1 LAQSRFMKSELLKRI
16 ITSIVIFSILLL
28 VLLNSKLYLIIF
40 LSLFYLLSF
49 YEIYKNS
56 NSLKFTIIS
65 NIILFIAFYSFY
77 YLRGDSNKELIF
89 LCWAL
94 FTTILSDIG
103 GYIFGKTFGGKKLT
117 KISPNKT
124 YSGALGSLILSLLS
138 LPILVFIQKN
148 FLNEIVINFL
158 QLNFY
163 ILTLLTSLIA
173 QTGDIIVSYW
183 KRRFNIKDTGKIFPG
198 HGGVLDR
205 IDGLIFVL
213 IFLLILKIFINI

>member
-1 LAQSRFMKSELLKRI
+1 MQFRVMNSELLKRI
-16 ITSIVIFSILLL
+16 ITSIVIFLILLL
-28 VLLNSKLYLIIF
+28 VLISSKFYLIVF
-40 LSLFYLLSF
+40 LSLFYLISF
-49 YEIYKNS
+49 YEVYKNS

-65 NIILFIAFYSFY
+65 NILLLIAFYSFY
-77 YLRGDSNKELIF
+77 FLRGDSNRELIF

-94 FTTILSDIG
+94 FTTFLSDIG
-103 GYIFGKTFGGKKLT
+103 GYLFGKIFGGKKLT

-124 YSGALGSLILSLLS
+124 YSGAFGSLVLSLLS
-138 LPILVFIQKN
+138 LPILVFIQMN
-148 FLNEIVINFL
+148 FLNEILINFL

-163 ILTLLTSLIA
+163 FFTLLTSIIA
-173 QTGDIIVSYW
+173 QIGDIIVSYW

-213 IFLLILKIFINI
+213 IFLLILKIFITI

>member
-1 LAQSRFMKSELLKRI
+1 MKSELLKRI
-16 ITSIVIFSILLL
+16 ITSIIIFPILLL
-28 VLLNSKLYLIIF
+28 VLINSKLYLIIF

-56 NSLKFTIIS
+56 NSLKFTVIS

-124 YSGALGSLILSLLS
+124 YSGALGSLVLSLLS

-148 FLNEIVINFL
+148 FLNEIVINFF

>member
-1 LAQSRFMKSELLKRI
+1 MQFRVMNSELLKRI
-16 ITSIVIFSILLL
+16 ITSIVIFLILLL
-28 VLLNSKLYLIIF
+28 VLMNSKFYLIIF

-49 YEIYKNS
+49 YEVYKNS

-65 NIILFIAFYSFY
+65 NILLLIAFYSFY
-77 YLRGDSNKELIF
+77 YLRGESNKELIF

-94 FTTILSDIG
+94 FTTFLSDIG
-103 GYIFGKTFGGKKLT
+103 GYAFGKTFGGKKLT

-124 YSGALGSLILSLLS
+124 YSGAFGSFVFSLLS
-138 LPILVFIQKN
+138 LPILILIQKN
-148 FLNEIVINFL
+148 FLNEILINFL
-158 QLNFY
+158 QLNFF
-163 ILTLLTSLIA
+163 IFTLLVSLVA
-173 QTGDIIVSYW
+173 QIGDIIVSYW

-213 IFLLILKIFINI
+213 VFLLILKLSIHV

>member
-1 LAQSRFMKSELLKRI
+1 MKSELLKRI

-28 VLLNSKLYLIIF
+28 VLINSELYLIIF
-40 LSLFYLLSF
+40 LFLFYLLSF

-65 NIILFIAFYSFY
+65 NILLLVAFYSFY
-77 YLRGDSNKELIF
+77 YLRGDSIKELVF

-124 YSGALGSLILSLLS
+124 YSGAVGSLVLSLLS

-148 FLNEIVINFL
+148 FLNEILINFL

-163 ILTLLTSLIA
+163 ILTLLISLIA

>member
-1 LAQSRFMKSELLKRI
+1 MAQFRFMKSELLKRI
-16 ITSIVIFSILLL
+16 ITSIVIFPLLLL
-28 VLLNSKLYLIIF
+28 VLISSKFYLIVF
-40 LSLFYLLSF
+40 LSLFYLISF
-49 YEIYKNS
+49 YEVYKNS

-65 NIILFIAFYSFY
+65 NILLLIAFYSFY
-77 YLRGDSNKELIF
+77 FLRGDSNRELIF

-94 FTTILSDIG
+94 FTTFLSDIG
-103 GYIFGKTFGGKKLT
+103 GYLFGKIFGGKKLT

-124 YSGALGSLILSLLS
+124 YSGAFGSLVLSLLS
-138 LPILVFIQKN
+138 LPILVFIQMN
-148 FLNEIVINFL
+148 FLNEILINFL

-163 ILTLLTSLIA
+163 FFTLLASLIA
-173 QTGDIIVSYW
+173 QMGDIIVSFW

>member
-1 LAQSRFMKSELLKRI
+1 MVQFRFMKSELLKRI
-16 ITSIVIFSILLL
+16 ITSIVIFTILLL
-28 VLLNSKLYLIIF
+28 VLINSKLYLIIF
-40 LSLFYLLSF
+40 LSIFYLLSF
-49 YEIYKNS
+49 YEIYENS

-65 NIILFIAFYSFY
+65 NILLLIAFYSFY

>member
-1 LAQSRFMKSELLKRI
+1 MQFRFMKSELLKRI

-28 VLLNSKLYLIIF
+28 VLINSKFHLIIF
-40 LSLFYLLSF
+40 LSTFYLISF

-65 NIILFIAFYSFY
+65 NILLLIAFYSFY

-94 FTTILSDIG
+94 FTTFLSDIG
-103 GYIFGKTFGGKKLT
+103 GYVFGKTFGGKKLT

-124 YSGALGSLILSLLS
+124 YSGAVGSLIFCLLS
-138 LPILVFIQKN
+138 LPMLVFIQKD
-148 FLNEIVINFL
+148 FLNEILINFL
-158 QLNFY
+158 QLNFF
-163 ILTLLTSLIA
+163 IFTLSTSLVA
-173 QTGDIIVSYW
+173 QMGDITVSYW
-183 KRRFNIKDTGKIFPG
+183 KRRFKIKDTGKIFPG

-213 IFLLILKIFINI
+213 IFLLILKTFINI

>member
-1 LAQSRFMKSELLKRI
+1 MAQFRLMKSELLKRI
-16 ITSIVIFSILLL
+16 ITSIVIFPILLL
-28 VLLNSKLYLIIF
+28 VLINSKFYLIIF
-40 LSLFYLLSF
+40 LSVFYLLSF
-49 YEIYKNS
+49 YEVYKNS

-65 NIILFIAFYSFY
+65 NILLLIAFYSFY
-77 YLRGDSNKELIF
+77 YLRGDTNKELIF

-94 FTTILSDIG
+94 FTTFLSDMG
-103 GYIFGKTFGGKKLT
+103 GYIFGKIFGGKKLT

-124 YSGALGSLILSLLS
+124 YSGAFGSLVLSLLS
-138 LPILVFIQKN
+138 LPILLLFQKN
-148 FLNEIVINFL
+148 FLNEILINFL

-163 ILTLLTSLIA
+163 FFTLLISLIA
-173 QTGDIIVSYW
+173 QMGDIIVSYW

-213 IFLLILKIFINI
+213 IFLLILKISIHI

>member
-1 LAQSRFMKSELLKRI
+1 MKSELLKRI
-16 ITSIVIFSILLL
+16 ITSIVIFPILLL
-28 VLLNSKLYLIIF
+28 VLINSKLYLIIF
-40 LSLFYLLSF
+40 LSFFYLLAF

-65 NIILFIAFYSFY
+65 NILLLIAFYSFY

-89 LCWAL
+89 LCWVL
-94 FTTILSDIG
+94 FTTFLSDIG

-124 YSGALGSLILSLLS
+124 YSGALGSFALSLLS
-138 LPILVFIQKN
+138 IPILVFIQKN
-148 FLNEIVINFL
+148 FLNEILINFL

-183 KRRFNIKDTGKIFPG
+183 KRRFNIKDTGKILPG

-213 IFLLILKIFINI
+213 IFLLILKIFNNI

>member
-1 LAQSRFMKSELLKRI
+1 MVQFRFMKSELLKRI

-28 VLLNSKLYLIIF
+28 VLINSKFHLIIF
-40 LSLFYLLSF
+40 LSTFYLISF

-65 NIILFIAFYSFY
+65 NILLLIAFYSFY

-94 FTTILSDIG
+94 FTTFLSDIG
-103 GYIFGKTFGGKKLT
+103 GYVFGKTFGGKKLT

-124 YSGALGSLILSLLS
+124 YSGAVGSLVFSLLS
-138 LPILVFIQKN
+138 LPILIFIQKN
-148 FLNEIVINFL
+148 FLNEILINLL
-158 QLNFY
+158 QLNFF
-163 ILTLLTSLIA
+163 IFTLLTSLVA
-173 QTGDIIVSYW
+173 QMGDITVSYW
-183 KRRFNIKDTGKIFPG
+183 KRRFKIKDTGKIFPG

-213 IFLLILKIFINI
+213 IFLLILKTFINI

>member
-1 LAQSRFMKSELLKRI
+1 MVQFRFMKSELLKRI

-28 VLLNSKLYLIIF
+28 VLINSKFHLIIF
-40 LSLFYLLSF
+40 LSTFYLISF

-56 NSLKFTIIS
+56 NSIKFTIIS
-65 NIILFIAFYSFY
+65 NILLLISFYSFY

-94 FTTILSDIG
+94 FTTFLSDIG
-103 GYIFGKTFGGKKLT
+103 GYVFGKTFGGKKLT

-124 YSGALGSLILSLLS
+124 YSGAVGSLVFSLLS
-138 LPILVFIQKN
+138 LPMLVFIQKD
-148 FLNEIVINFL
+148 FLNEILINFL
-158 QLNFY
+158 QLNFF
-163 ILTLLTSLIA
+163 IFTLLTSFVA
-173 QTGDIIVSYW
+173 QMGDIIVSYW
-183 KRRFNIKDTGKIFPG
+183 KRKFKIKDTGKIFPG

-213 IFLLILKIFINI
+213 IFLLILKTFINI

>member
-1 LAQSRFMKSELLKRI
+1 M
-16 ITSIVIFSILLL
+16 
-28 VLLNSKLYLIIF
+28 
-40 LSLFYLLSF
+40 
-49 YEIYKNS
+49 
-56 NSLKFTIIS
+56 
-65 NIILFIAFYSFY
+65 
-77 YLRGDSNKELIF
+77 
-89 LCWAL
+89 

-124 YSGALGSLILSLLS
+124 YSGALGSLVLSLLS
-138 LPILVFIQKN
+138 LPILVLIQKN
-148 FLNEIVINFL
+148 FLNEILINFL
-158 QLNFY
+158 QSNFY

-173 QTGDIIVSYW
+173 QMGDIIVSYW

-213 IFLLILKIFINI
+213 IFLLILKISINI

>member
-1 LAQSRFMKSELLKRI
+1 MKSELLKRI

-28 VLLNSKLYLIIF
+28 VLINSKFHLIIF
-40 LSLFYLLSF
+40 LSIFYLISF

-65 NIILFIAFYSFY
+65 NILLLIAFYSFY

-94 FTTILSDIG
+94 FTTFLSDIG
-103 GYIFGKTFGGKKLT
+103 GYVFGKTFGGKKLT

-124 YSGALGSLILSLLS
+124 YSGALGSLFFSLFS
-138 LPILVFIQKN
+138 LPILVFIQKD
-148 FLNEIVINFL
+148 FLNEILINFL
-158 QLNFY
+158 QLNFF
-163 ILTLLTSLIA
+163 IFTLLTSLVA
-173 QTGDIIVSYW
+173 QMGDITVSYW
-183 KRRFNIKDTGKIFPG
+183 KRRFKIKDTGKIFPG

-213 IFLLILKIFINI
+213 IFLLILKTFITI

>member
-1 LAQSRFMKSELLKRI
+1 MVQFRFMKSELLKRI

-28 VLLNSKLYLIIF
+28 VLINSKFHLIIF
-40 LSLFYLLSF
+40 LSTFYLISF

-65 NIILFIAFYSFY
+65 NILLLIAFYSFY

-94 FTTILSDIG
+94 FTTFLSDIG
-103 GYIFGKTFGGKKLT
+103 GYVFGKIFGGKKLT

-124 YSGALGSLILSLLS
+124 YSGAVGSLVFSLLS
-138 LPILVFIQKN
+138 LPILVFIQKY
-148 FLNEIVINFL
+148 FLNEILINFL
-158 QLNFY
+158 QLNFF
-163 ILTLLTSLIA
+163 IFTLLTSLVA
-173 QTGDIIVSYW
+173 QMGDITVSYW
-183 KRRFNIKDTGKIFPG
+183 KRRFKIKDTGKIFPG

-213 IFLLILKIFINI
+213 IFLLILKNFINI

>member
-1 LAQSRFMKSELLKRI
+1 LEQFKFMKSELLKRI

-28 VLLNSKLYLIIF
+28 VLINSKFHLIIF
-40 LSLFYLLSF
+40 LSIFYLISF

-65 NIILFIAFYSFY
+65 NILLLIAFYSFY

-94 FTTILSDIG
+94 FTTFLSDIG
-103 GYIFGKTFGGKKLT
+103 GYVFGKIFGGKKLT

-124 YSGALGSLILSLLS
+124 YSGAVGSLVFSLLS
-138 LPILVFIQKN
+138 LPILVFIQKD
-148 FLNEIVINFL
+148 FLNEILINFL
-158 QLNFY
+158 QLNFF
-163 ILTLLTSLIA
+163 IFTLLTSFVA
-173 QTGDIIVSYW
+173 QMGDIIVSYW
-183 KRRFNIKDTGKIFPG
+183 KRKFKIKDTGKIFPG

>member
-1 LAQSRFMKSELLKRI
+1 MKSELLKRI
-16 ITSIVIFSILLL
+16 ITSIVIFPILLL
-28 VLLNSKLYLIIF
+28 VLINSKFYLIIF

-49 YEIYKNS
+49 YEVYKNS
-56 NSLKFTIIS
+56 NNLKFTIIS
-65 NIILFIAFYSFY
+65 NIILLIAFYSFY

-94 FTTILSDIG
+94 FATFLSDIG
-103 GYIFGKTFGGKKLT
+103 GYIFGKIFGGKKLT

-124 YSGALGSLILSLLS
+124 YSGAFGSLVLSLLS
-138 LPILVFIQKN
+138 LPILLLFQKN
-148 FLNEIVINFL
+148 FLNEILINFL

-163 ILTLLTSLIA
+163 FFTLLISLIA
-173 QTGDIIVSYW
+173 QMGDIIVSYW

-213 IFLLILKIFINI
+213 IFLLILKFFIIK

>member
-1 LAQSRFMKSELLKRI
+1 MKSELLKRI
-16 ITSIVIFSILLL
+16 ITSIIIFPILLL
-28 VLLNSKLYLIIF
+28 VLINSKFYLIIF
-40 LSLFYLLSF
+40 LFLFYLISF

-56 NSLKFTIIS
+56 NSLIFTIIS
-65 NIILFIAFYSFY
+65 NVFLLIAFYSFY

-94 FTTILSDIG
+94 FTTFLSDIG
-103 GYIFGKTFGGKKLT
+103 GYTFGKTFGGKKLT

-138 LPILVFIQKN
+138 LPILIFIQKN
-148 FLNEIVINFL
+148 FLNEILINFL
-158 QLNFY
+158 QINFY
-163 ILTLLTSLIA
+163 FFTLLISITA
-173 QTGDIIVSYW
+173 QMGDIIVSYW

-213 IFLLILKIFINI
+213 IFLFILKISINI